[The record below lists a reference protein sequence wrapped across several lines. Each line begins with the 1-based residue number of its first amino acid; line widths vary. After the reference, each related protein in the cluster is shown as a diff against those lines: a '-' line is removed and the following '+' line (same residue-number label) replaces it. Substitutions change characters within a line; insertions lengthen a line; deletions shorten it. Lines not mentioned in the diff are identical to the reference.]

1 MVVYSGIRGL
11 VFFLFVVYYDL
22 LFWWLDFLKFGFDRV
37 DFIDYNVKGL
47 DMFLKYIWFIIKI
60 DLEIRK

>member
-1 MVVYSGIRGL
+1 MVVYSGIRG
-11 VFFLFVVYYDL
+11 FFLFVVYYDL

-47 DMFLKYIWFIIKI
+47 DMFLKYSWFIIKI